1 MRIFDTHAHYDDERF
16 DDDRDILLDGK
27 LTDEFIYPV
36 SEELKDTAEE
46 RKVSVERITNIGCDM
61 KTSRQSVE
69 FAKQYDYIYA
79 AIGVIP
85 HHVDEM
91 KEEEIEELRSR
102 ALSCEKVVAIGE
114 IGLDYYYD
122 EPARDI
128 QHKWF
133 MRQME
138 LARELKLPI
147 VIHSREAAQDTY
159 ELMKKAHAEEIGGV
173 VHCYS
178 YSEEMARLFMEMGFY
193 FGIGGVVAGSAISRG
208 STYFWYEPKI
218 LFEDYFDQGLS
229 KFMVPVAL
237 NLALTILYII
247 LFKWILSNIAMTSYF
262 VFFAEAVVIGLITL
276 VSVAV
281 IYRKT
286 EGYRMLKDVA
296 FRFLKKKKE
305 A

>member
-91 KEEEIEELRSR
+91 KEEEIEELRSL

-178 YSEEMARLFMEMGFY
+178 YSEEMAQLFLKMGFY
-193 FGIGGVVAGSAISRG
+193 FGIGGVVTFKNSKKLKRAVKSIPLENIVLETDSPYLTPSPHRGERNDSRYLPYVIEEIARLKEITPEEVAEK
-208 STYFWYEPKI
+208 TYENAKR
-218 LFEDYFDQGLS
+218 
-229 KFMVPVAL
+229 
-237 NLALTILYII
+237 LYRI
-247 LFKWILSNIAMTSYF
+247 K
-262 VFFAEAVVIGLITL
+262 
-276 VSVAV
+276 
-281 IYRKT
+281 
-286 EGYRMLKDVA
+286 
-296 FRFLKKKKE
+296 
-305 A
+305 